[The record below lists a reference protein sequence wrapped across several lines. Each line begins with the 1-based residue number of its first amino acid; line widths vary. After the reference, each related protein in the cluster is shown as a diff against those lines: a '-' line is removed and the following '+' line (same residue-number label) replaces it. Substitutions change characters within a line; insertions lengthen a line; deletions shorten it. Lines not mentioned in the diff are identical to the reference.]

1 MDIIWQYTEFALIFL
16 SVANKHHNK
25 EEATVSQKTLIYGKD
40 TWPYTTQAREACAK
54 EGREVEYYDV
64 RFDADK
70 MKDMLKYSDGARKVP
85 VIVDQ
90 DKVTIG
96 FNGKTWGVWIFGW

>member
-1 MDIIWQYTEFALIFL
+1 MSEKI
-16 SVANKHHNK
+16 
-25 EEATVSQKTLIYGKD
+25 LIYGKD
-40 TWPYTTQAREACAK
+40 TWPYTTATREACDKK

-70 MKDMLKYSDGARKVP
+70 MKDMLKYSDNARRVP
-85 VIVDQ
+85 VIVDR

-96 FNGKTWGVWIFGW
+96 FNGQTWGVWTNSAGSRIRVRFGFVDGY

>member
-1 MDIIWQYTEFALIFL
+1 MPG
-16 SVANKHHNK
+16 
-25 EEATVSQKTLIYGKD
+25 KTLIYGKD

-54 EGREVEYYDV
+54 EGREVAYYDV

-90 DKVTIG
+90 GKVTIG
-96 FNGKTWGVWIFGW
+96 FNGKTWGVWTFGW